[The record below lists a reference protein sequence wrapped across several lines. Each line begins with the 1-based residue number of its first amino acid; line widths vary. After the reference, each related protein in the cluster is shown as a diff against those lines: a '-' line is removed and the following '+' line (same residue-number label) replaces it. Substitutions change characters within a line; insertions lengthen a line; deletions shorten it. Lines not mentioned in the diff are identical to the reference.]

1 MFNRVFFF
9 FLAVFSGASFFQSCE
24 QEESMMSDQLQ
35 LRFPYGEWK
44 FEGFATHAN
53 EAAYKNNKGDYS
65 VSKLDVAS
73 PLLLHLKKDGMFSG
87 NTPVNTIHG
96 DYTFHGSRGT
106 FAFTTIEST
115 DMKELPDGTR
125 YIACFKVVNSYAV
138 FEKTLHLYYE
148 DKSRFLLFTAVEKE
162 AAR

>member
-1 MFNRVFFF
+1 M
-9 FLAVFSGASFFQSCE
+9 AVFLGASFFQSCE
-24 QEESMMSDQLQ
+24 QDEGMMSDQLQ

-53 EAAYKNNKGDYS
+53 EAAYKNNKQDYS

-87 NTPVNTIHG
+87 NTPVNTFHG

-106 FAFTTIEST
+106 LAFTTIEST
-115 DMKELPDGTR
+115 NMKERSDGTR
-125 YIACFKVVNSYAV
+125 YMAYLKAVNSYAV

-148 DKSRFLLFTAVEKE
+148 DKTRFLLFTAVNSE